1 MATNPKYLLNTNSA
15 NGEQLKYL
23 YDIAKQAGIKNPQGM
38 SNTDLTTAIK
48 KATGTSGNTIG
59 GTIGNKT
66 VNQYGYKVVNGQLVP
81 TSNGQ
86 SPASGSTIGSGLSA
100 IGNLAGNILGAAVQ
114 NPSAGSLINPF
125 NIGQYNAINQG
136 YATQLDALNK
146 GTEQYITTL
155 NNGAEGA
162 NAALDNARSNAI
174 DQITRTYDDSA
185 RNYYRLYKRQEKDLP
200 EQLSSV
206 GATGGASESAALNLM
221 NNYSDNLYKNEYG
234 RNQQISGLNEDYYN
248 AVAQNSQQL
257 AQQIASAY
265 LNLAESQA
273 QLEGQKSDA
282 MGNLWNNLY
291 SQYQANQQALAEQEQ
306 AKSAAALTSRNN
318 SVRENEAERLR
329 QGYTTMHW
337 TDQDGNY
344 HYQITGKKKVSSGSS
359 NSGSSSKSGGSS
371 GSSGSS
377 TGGSSTKNNSTGLSD
392 KGLNMVAFG
401 LQQGIQLPNGQ
412 IISTSPYGG
421 VNAVGAQTVFN
432 TFKNFKK

>member
-1 MATNPKYLLNTNSA
+1 MATNIGKIGSVIQSYLQQANKPSA
-15 NGEQLKYL
+15 IQ
-23 YDIAKQAGIKNPQGM
+23 P
-38 SNTDLTTAIK
+38 TT
-48 KATGTSGNTIG
+48 
-59 GTIGNKT
+59 
-66 VNQYGYKVVNGQLVP
+66 
-81 TSNGQ
+81 
-86 SPASGSTIGSGLSA
+86 PASGSTVGSGLSA
-100 IGNLAGNILGAAVQ
+100 IGNLAGNILGAAAQ
-114 NPSAGSLINPF
+114 NPSAGALINPY

-248 AVAQNSQQL
+248 AIAQNSQQL
-257 AQQIASAY
+257 AQQIANAY

-273 QLEGQKSDA
+273 QLEGQKADA

-291 SQYQANQQALAEQEQ
+291 SQYQSNKQAEAQ
-306 AKSAAALTSRNN
+306 AKIDNWNAMIAEKVAGRTSEGYDPQIWTDASGRNHYTIKGQTSKTDIAKANAATDKKI
-318 SVRENEAERLR
+318 AELR
-329 QGYTTMHW
+329 AKGYKVYTYTNADGTKGYT
-337 TDQDGNY
+337 Y
-344 HYQITGKKKVSSGSS
+344 SAPKGK
-359 NSGSSSKSGGSS
+359 SKNKDKS
-371 GSSGSS
+371 
-377 TGGSSTKNNSTGLSD
+377 KNDDDEAKPKTQTQGLSD
-392 KGLNMVAFG
+392 KGLNLVAFG
-401 LQQGIQLPNGQ
+401 LQQGIELPNGQ
-412 IISTSPYGG
+412 IISTSPYSG